1 MNPDLK
7 PDLVFAKVVGEQID
21 EYVHVEVLYYPIGAV
36 AGMQMPQ
43 LTIGIW
49 LEALWRL
56 KTFAAAL
63 SAAQQATVDEALAC
77 VQRVRS
83 RAPELYKQKARREFK
98 SRLDT
103 WTWYLDEILGRPESR
118 LDRSDSAPPEGQ
130 AYATQVH
137 VRFKLE
143 LLNGDVSQLQEQVTR
158 LRVNDRRLQTRFA
171 PGSFIWDA
179 ELAPYL
185 PADAYWWLY
194 GRPA

>member
-1 MNPDLK
+1 MSIDLK
-7 PDLVFAKVVGEQID
+7 PDIVFAKVVGEQID

-56 KTFAAAL
+56 KTFASAL
-63 SAAQQATVDEALAC
+63 SAAQQATVDEAQAR
-77 VQRVRS
+77 VQQVRS
-83 RAPELYKQKARREFK
+83 RVPELYKQKARREFK

-118 LDRSDSAPPEGQ
+118 LDRGDAVPAEGQ

-143 LLNGDVSQLQEQVTR
+143 LLNEDVSQMQDQVTR
-158 LRVNDRRLQTRFA
+158 LRVNDQRLQTRFA
-171 PGSFIWDA
+171 SGEFVWDA
-179 ELAPYL
+179 ELAPHL
-185 PADAYWWLY
+185 APDAYWWLY

>member
-1 MNPDLK
+1 MAADLK
-7 PDLVFAKVVGEQID
+7 PDLVFAQVAGEQFD

-49 LEALWRL
+49 LETLWRL

-63 SAAQQATVDEALAC
+63 DAAQQATVDKAFAR

-83 RAPELYKQKARREFK
+83 RALELYRQKARREFK

-103 WTWYLDEILGRPESR
+103 WAWYLDDILGRPEPR
-118 LDRSDSAPPEGQ
+118 AGGPETVPPEGQ

-143 LLNGDVSQLQEQVTR
+143 LLNGDVSQMQDQAAR
-158 LRVNDRRLQTRFA
+158 LSASDRRLQARFT
-171 PGSFIWDA
+171 PGAFIWDA
-179 ELAPYL
+179 ELAPHL
-185 PADAYWWLY
+185 PADTYWWLY
-194 GRPA
+194 GRPH